1 MVGLRAV
8 LWRNHV
14 TNCESNLGSY
24 LRPIKSWLQPE
35 PAKLAGTARQLT
47 LQAST
52 GPQSKS
58 AQQAVGSLKLLA
70 DTADMQCLLCLSVV
84 VQ

>member
-1 MVGLRAV
+1 MSPTV
-8 LWRNHV
+8 
-14 TNCESNLGSY
+14 NLTWVHTLDPSSHGS
-24 LRPIKSWLQPE
+24 SSSLQPE